1 MNTCQRRF
9 SRLPRTAQ
17 QGVALIVALVMLV
30 VIGLTSMAVMRGSLS
45 ADLVANNARVQ
56 TLASQQAQ
64 IALRYC
70 ERQLIEPDASRTIT
84 IRDQLPVGYV
94 WESFSNWF
102 GAGKIADEVP
112 AGLVASGDSS
122 FVPATT
128 PQCLAERN
136 ALPDGKGVFIV
147 TARGFS
153 PDFSADTDGRTLRGS
168 VVWLQSTVRLSKS

>member
-1 MNTCQRRF
+1 MPGAGRR
-9 SRLPRTAQ
+9 Q
-17 QGVALIVALVMLV
+17 HGVALVVALVMMV
-30 VIGLTSMAVMRGSLS
+30 VIGLTSMAVMRGALS

-70 ERQLIEPDASRTIT
+70 ERQLLAPEASRSIT
-84 IRDQLPVGYV
+84 IRDQPPDGYV
-94 WESFSNWF
+94 WSSFGNWF
-102 GAGKIADEVP
+102 GLGKIADDVP
-112 AGLVASGDSS
+112 GDLTASGKSS
-122 FVPATT
+122 FAPATP

-136 ALPDGKGVFIV
+136 ALADGKAIFIV

-153 PDFSADTDGRTLRGS
+153 PDFSADAQGRTVRGS